1 MRFINKVAI
10 VTGGS
15 RGLGEYIARSFVN
28 LGISKLIIL
37 ARNEDNLSRVQSAL
51 NDCRISDSQKIIAKV
66 CDISRLN
73 DVKEFA
79 EFCFG
84 ETDKIDILI
93 NNASVFGPIGYF
105 EDIELSEWV
114 ETINVNY
121 IGTASLIKQLLPLL
135 KASERGK
142 IVNIVGG
149 GASKPYGCLSGYA
162 TSKVAIVRFTEEL
175 ATEFSKYRIDI
186 NCIAP
191 GPLDTRFVDAMLSA
205 GIDVLGKSLFD
216 AITDIRKNGGTSF
229 ELPASMCH
237 FLADSTS
244 DGISGKMLSARY
256 DSLENLIKNKDYLM
270 KSDLYTLRRLSS

>member
-1 MRFINKVAI
+1 MRFVNKIAV

-15 RGLGEYIARSFVN
+15 RGLGEYIARSFVK

-37 ARNEDNLSRVQSAL
+37 ARNEDNLSKVQSSL
-51 NDCRISDSQKIIAKV
+51 NDCRIRDSQKIIAKV
-66 CDISRLN
+66 CDISSLS

-79 EFCFG
+79 EFCFC

-121 IGTASLIKQLLPLL
+121 IGTASLIKQLLPLI

-175 ATEFSKYRIDI
+175 AAEFSKYRIDI

-256 DSLENLIKNKDYLM
+256 DSLEHLIKNKDHLM
-270 KSDLYTLRRLSS
+270 KSDSYTLRRLSS